1 MGLRCWWSPRWEVR
15 GRGPAERRGRAS
27 ARTGWGAARGG
38 QGRAQGRPRGPAGRL
53 VWAAP
58 LTVPAAREEGHA
70 VDGDGHGA
78 VLAVEVVDVV
88 GGAEAGG
95 DPGPLGR
102 PQQQQQQQQQ

>member
-1 MGLRCWWSPRWEVR
+1 M
-15 GRGPAERRGRAS
+15 S
-27 ARTGWGAARGG
+27 AG
-38 QGRAQGRPRGPAGRL
+38 
-53 VWAAP
+53 
-58 LTVPAAREEGHA
+58 EEGHA

-102 PQQQQQQQQQ
+102 PQQQQQQQQCSKFSKPGFSNM